1 MRLFT
6 KFFTKGGGTS
16 MLTCNDVC
24 LLGCVFIV
32 GLLIFLFCLLYGFFK
47 ISREGNLY
55 T

>member
-1 MRLFT
+1 
-6 KFFTKGGGTS
+6 

-24 LLGCVFIV
+24 LLRYVFIV
-32 GLLIFLFCLLYGFFK
+32 GLLIFLFCLLYRSFK